1 MGSIIAAW
9 VTYGTFRLN
18 NTWSWRIPSALQGLP
33 SLVQILLVFWLVPES
48 PRWLVSHGRI
58 PEARAILLKW
68 HCNGDETDPLID
80 FEMHE
85 ITEGIRLDQEIAQ
98 TTTYRSLFATPG
110 NRRRMLAIIPYS
122 FFSQWSGNGIIS
134 YYLNLAL
141 KGVGITSPEQQNLIN
156 GMLQLWN
163 VVTAYSGAL
172 SVDRLGRRTLWLTS
186 AAGMTVTY
194 AIITACSAVYS
205 NSPEADPNV
214 SAGRAVVGFFFIYYL
229 FYNLAMS
236 PLLCAYTLEILPYN
250 LRTKGLFVSSMS
262 VNCSLV
268 FNQYVNPIALPAL
281 GWKYYI
287 VYTAFLVFE
296 TVWLYFTIIETKGP
310 NGPLPLEEIS
320 RIFDGND
327 AVSLVRRLEAQTE
340 TYPGNVESHDEKKEM
355 QLEHD
360 EDVAVRTY

>member
-1 MGSIIAAW
+1 
-9 VTYGTFRLN
+9 
-18 NTWSWRIPSALQGLP
+18 
-33 SLVQILLVFWLVPES
+33 
-48 PRWLVSHGRI
+48 
-58 PEARAILLKW
+58 
-68 HCNGDETDPLID
+68 
-80 FEMHE
+80 
-85 ITEGIRLDQEIAQ
+85 
-98 TTTYRSLFATPG
+98 
-110 NRRRMLAIIPYS
+110 
-122 FFSQWSGNGIIS
+122 
-134 YYLNLAL
+134 
-141 KGVGITSPEQQNLIN
+141 
-156 GMLQLWN
+156 MLQLWN

-205 NSPEADPNV
+205 NSPETDPNI

-287 VYTAFLVFE
+287 VYT
-296 TVWLYFTIIETKGP
+296 Y
-310 NGPLPLEEIS
+310 
-320 RIFDGND
+320 
-327 AVSLVRRLEAQTE
+327 VSVSFRATF
-340 TYPGNVESHDEKKEM
+340 KKN
-355 QLEHD
+355 
-360 EDVAVRTY
+360 